1 MTQRCLEC
9 SSNMRVRRET
19 ISGEKALGLPGVY
32 VRTSVAR
39 CPKCDA
45 TEVIF
50 PNIEGLHQALARS
63 IVAKAERLS
72 GAEVRFLRKVLGWSG
87 ADFAQHMGT
96 AAETISRW
104 EHESTPIGPQADRL
118 LRLMVMAVD
127 PVADYRRLDLLKEV
141 AKAKPAKVQVIAKA
155 NAESRAVRVANCAP
169 DEWPEIKMARL
180 SAP

>member
-9 SSNMRVRRET
+9 GSNMRVRRET

-96 AAETISRW
+96 SAETISRMG
-104 EHESTPIGPQADRL
+104 TR
-118 LRLMVMAVD
+118 VD
-127 PVADYRRLDLLKEV
+127 AYRAPGRSIAAANGDGWRPVADYRRLDLLKEV

-155 NAESRAVRVANCAP
+155 NADGAWQVKP
-169 DEWPEIKMARL
+169 K
-180 SAP
+180 SAA